1 MGFPGLR
8 LVIERGQHIVS
19 GINPGDGQSRILL
32 SEFSGRYTDAVAFL
46 VVPFNIRARLHCSK
60 GKHRIKTC
68 LVDAYK
74 NIPDRH
80 YFSPP
85 TILSNIIIS
94 YFTDGRAKIATLFM
108 NT

>member
-1 MGFPGLR
+1 MR
-8 LVIERGQHIVS
+8 S
-19 GINPGDGQSRILL
+19 INLANGESRILF
-32 SEFSGRYTDAVAFL
+32 SEFSGRYTDAVAFF
-46 VVPFNIRARLHCSK
+46 VVPFNVSTCLHCSK

-80 YFSPP
+80 CFSPP